1 MSTVNNLYYSEESA
15 SQDRTVSTAKRPEK
29 AVLAGVL
36 QPRYSA
42 EESDAFI
49 EELAGLAAAAGVDV
63 MSTLVQRRSTP
74 HPATC
79 LGQGKVDE
87 LKALVELHQADVVI
101 FNNDLSPSQTRN
113 LENELKVK
121 VLDRTELILD
131 IFAIR
136 AQTYEAKL
144 AVELAQLEYSMP
156 RLKRMWTHLS
166 RQTKGGVGLRGPG
179 EKQLEVD
186 RRLAQKRINDLK
198 SALDDI
204 HNRKKREVAARSS
217 SNTISLVGYTNVG
230 KSELI
235 NALTNSDVFVKNQLF
250 ATLDT
255 RTRRWEI
262 PSWGCVL
269 VSDTVGFVRD
279 LPHHLIASFRATL
292 EEAVRADLLLH
303 VADGSSPDVF
313 SQIEAASEVLRDLG
327 VDEKQTLLVINKAD
341 LFAPWDESGNETLA
355 QSLEEKLQEGDI
367 SGIGR
372 YRRLKQ
378 AFPNAIFISA
388 GKKIGLDRLAE
399 KVVEALSR
407 NYANVELRFSS
418 GDGKFL
424 SFLSEHSAIESRQFN
439 EDGTVSVVCK
449 IAERFL
455 NALPPNIQVTRRTG
469 LEFSPKDI
477 IELYQTTAIIDPK
490 FNQEEE
496 HE

>member
-1 MSTVNNLYYSEESA
+1 MNNSESLLPGE
-15 SQDRTVSTAKRPEK
+15 TISTAKRPEL
-29 AVLAGVL
+29 AILAGVI
-36 QPRYSA
+36 QSNYNS
-42 EESDAFI
+42 EQTDGI
-49 EELAGLAAAAGVDV
+49 MDELEGLAAAAGVEIAA
-63 MSTLVQRRSTP
+63 SIVQRRATP

-79 LGQGKVDE
+79 FGQGKVDE
-87 LKALVELHQADVVI
+87 LKALIELHQADVVI
-101 FNNDLSPSQTRN
+101 FNNDLSPSQTKN

-136 AQTYEAKL
+136 AQTHEAKL

-204 HNRKKREVAARSS
+204 HKRKQREVSARSS

-235 NALTNSDVFVKNQLF
+235 NALTNSNVYVKDQLF

-262 PSWGCVL
+262 PSWGCAL

-303 VADGSSPDVF
+303 VADGSNPDVF
-313 SQIEAASEVLRDLG
+313 AQIEAASEVLRDLG
-327 VDEKQTLLVINKAD
+327 VDEKQTVLVINKAD
-341 LFAPWDESGNETLA
+341 SFAPWDEQGNETLGA
-355 QSLEEKLQEGDI
+355 SLEEKLQEGDI

-372 YRRLKQ
+372 YRRLKM
-378 AFPNAIFISA
+378 AFPNAVFISA
-388 GKKIGLDRLAE
+388 SKKIGLEKLAQ
-399 KVVEALSR
+399 KVAQTLSS
-407 NYANVELRFSS
+407 NYKNVELRFPAKN
-418 GDGKFL
+418 GKLL
-424 SFLSEHSAIESRQFN
+424 SFVSDNSVISERQFN
-439 EDGTVSVVCK
+439 EDGTVCITCNIS
-449 IAERFL
+449 ERFL
-455 NALPPNIQVTRRTG
+455 NALPADVTVRT
-469 LEFSPKDI
+469 L
-477 IELYQTTAIIDPK
+477 
-490 FNQEEE
+490 
-496 HE
+496 HENSFE

>member
-1 MSTVNNLYYSEESA
+1 MSVFKAEPSEE
-15 SQDRTVSTAKRPEK
+15 RTIANAPVSTAKRPER
-29 AVLAGVL
+29 AVLASVS
-36 QPRYSA
+36 QTNYSP

-49 EELAGLAAAAGVDV
+49 EELAGLAAAAGVEV
-63 MSTLVQRRSTP
+63 TATLVQRRANP

-113 LENELKVK
+113 LETELKVK

-204 HNRKKREVAARSS
+204 HKRKQREVTARSS

-235 NALTNSDVFVKNQLF
+235 NALTHSDVFVKDQLF

-303 VADGSSPDVF
+303 VADGSNPDVF

-327 VDEKQTLLVINKAD
+327 VDEKQTLLVINKSD
-341 LFAPWDESGNETLA
+341 LFAPWDESGNENLGEA
-355 QSLEEKLQEGDI
+355 LEEKLQEGDI

-378 AFPNAIFISA
+378 AFPNAVFISA

-407 NYANVELRFSS
+407 NYADVELSFSS

-455 NALPPNIQVTRRTG
+455 NALPQNIQVKRRSG
-469 LEFSPKDI
+469 LRIAKTKETD
-477 IELYQTTAIIDPK
+477 LYQTATLNDTV

>member
-1 MSTVNNLYYSEESA
+1 MSTVNKSLYSEES
-15 SQDRTVSTAKRPEK
+15 SITDGTVSTAKRPER
-29 AVLAGVL
+29 AVLVGVS
-36 QPRYSA
+36 QPRFTS
-42 EESDAFI
+42 EEADAFI
-49 EELAGLAAAAGVDV
+49 EELAGLASAAGVDV
-63 MSTLVQRRSTP
+63 TATLVQRRSTP

-79 LGQGKVDE
+79 LGQGKVEE

-113 LENELKVK
+113 LEHELKVK

-204 HNRKKREVAARSS
+204 HKRKQREVTARSS

-235 NALTNSDVFVKNQLF
+235 NALTHSDVFVKDQLF

-303 VADGSSPDVF
+303 VADGSNPDVF

-341 LFAPWDESGNETLA
+341 LFAPWDESGNENLGEA
-355 QSLEEKLQEGDI
+355 LEEKLQEGDI

-407 NYANVELRFSS
+407 NYADVELRFSS

-424 SFLSEHSAIESRQFN
+424 SFLSEHSAVESRQFN

-455 NALPPNIQVTRRTG
+455 NALPQNIQICRRFG
-469 LEFSPKDI
+469 LASSKSENSP
-477 IELYQTTAIIDPK
+477 LYHNSALYNSS
-490 FNQEEE
+490 FNQEGGNE
-496 HE
+496 

>member
-1 MSTVNNLYYSEESA
+1 MSVFKAEPSEE
-15 SQDRTVSTAKRPEK
+15 RTIANAPVSTAKRPER
-29 AVLAGVL
+29 AVLASVS
-36 QPRYSA
+36 QTNYSP

-49 EELAGLAAAAGVDV
+49 EELAGLAAAAGVEV
-63 MSTLVQRRSTP
+63 TATLVQRRANP

-87 LKALVELHQADVVI
+87 LKALIELHQADVVI

-113 LENELKVK
+113 LETELKVK

-204 HNRKKREVAARSS
+204 HKRKQREVTARAS

-235 NALTNSDVFVKNQLF
+235 NALTHSDVFVKDQLF

-303 VADGSSPDVF
+303 VADGSNPDVF

-341 LFAPWDESGNETLA
+341 LFAPWDESGKENLGEA
-355 QSLEEKLQEGDI
+355 LEAKLQEGDI

-378 AFPNAIFISA
+378 AFPNAVFISA

-407 NYANVELRFSS
+407 NYADVELSFSS
-418 GDGKFL
+418 GNGKFL

-455 NALPPNIQVTRRTG
+455 NALPQNIQVKRRTG
-469 LEFSPKDI
+469 LRIAKTKETD
-477 IELYQTTAIIDPK
+477 LYQTATLNDSV